1 MNLQALTFIIFCFK
15 VPFKVNILNVMKN
28 KKYINMDSERDVNLI
43 KIKMM
48 DNGDWEY
55 DRLGIG
61 ECEGKVFI
69 VDLDREEMEVEMEFV
84 KEGLS
89 IKDVL
94 SEGVDLGVIVEWM
107 KGYDEDDKYRVN
119 WDSGWD
125 EVVDSDMLWGSFY
138 KGILVNDKL

>member
-1 MNLQALTFIIFCFK
+1 
-15 VPFKVNILNVMKN
+15 
-28 KKYINMDSERDVNLI
+28 MDSEGDMGLI

-69 VDLDREEMEVEMEFV
+69 VDLDNDEEEVEMEFV

-94 SEGVDLGVIVEWM
+94 KEGVDLGVIVEWL
-107 KGYDEDDKYRVN
+107 KGYDENDKYRVN
-119 WDSGWD
+119 WDCGWD
-125 EVVDSDMLWGSFY
+125 EVVDSDMLWKSFY

>member
-1 MNLQALTFIIFCFK
+1 L
-15 VPFKVNILNVMKN
+15 
-28 KKYINMDSERDVNLI
+28 D
-43 KIKMM
+43 
-48 DNGDWEY
+48 
-55 DRLGIG
+55 DREWSG

-94 SEGVDLGVIVEWM
+94 KEGVDLGVIVEWM

-119 WDSGWD
+119 WENWEED
-125 EVVDSDMLWGSFY
+125 EDVDMLWRSFY
-138 KGILVNDKL
+138 GGILVNDKL

>member
-1 MNLQALTFIIFCFK
+1 
-15 VPFKVNILNVMKN
+15 MKN
-28 KKYINMDSERDVNLI
+28 KKYINMDSEEDMELL

-94 SEGVDLGVIVEWM
+94 KEGVDLGVIVECM

-119 WDSGWD
+119 WGSGWD
-125 EVVDSDMLWGSFY
+125 EVVDSDMLWRSFY
-138 KGILVNDKL
+138 GGILVNDKL

>member
-1 MNLQALTFIIFCFK
+1 
-15 VPFKVNILNVMKN
+15 MKN
-28 KKYINMDSERDVNLI
+28 KKYINMDCEGDVNLI
-43 KIKMM
+43 KVKMM

-69 VDLDREEMEVEMEFV
+69 VDLDNDEEEVEMEFV

-94 SEGVDLGVIVEWM
+94 KEGVDLGVIVEWL
-107 KGYDEDDKYRVN
+107 KGYDENDKYRVN
-119 WDSGWD
+119 LDCGWD
-125 EVVDSDMLWGSFY
+125 EVVDSDMLWRSFY